1 MRGLDVNM
9 DAYRED
15 RMSIDHDRNALT
27 RRQFGKIAGAGALG
41 AALASSTAR
50 MALAQSTPNPANI
63 IKGVDETM
71 RIHNA
76 KLGVMETPL
85 QLLREHEITPKEI
98 MYIRNHFPPAG
109 KQAWMATTEAPQVTE
124 WNIRVG
130 GLAVRP
136 RTITLDDLKG
146 MEQVKVVAVMQCAG
160 NGRSYFAAKA
170 KAPGGQWQ
178 HGSMANVEWEG
189 VPLRAVLAKADVG
202 PAADARWLTANG
214 ADESPSPKGAD
225 LIKSFHIEDP
235 ALDNALLAMKMNGE
249 PIPAVHGGPVRLI
262 IPGYYGNMNVK
273 FVSELLYETEQ
284 SPSPFQSKAYRAV
297 NRPVEPGKFSV
308 KDYNLGNSKP
318 TYGFKIMSVIF
329 APLAEDM
336 VKAGPV
342 TIRGVAWNDGTA
354 KIASVRVSKDGGK
367 SWDDAMVKHADSP
380 YAWQHW
386 SLDTTLEKGAHDLRV
401 VATDEIGRTQPLDG
415 TAVWNPKGY
424 EWNGADLVTVTA
436 S

>member
-1 MRGLDVNM
+1 
-9 DAYRED
+9 
-15 RMSIDHDRNALT
+15 MSRKSDLTGMT
-27 RRQFGKIAGAGALG
+27 RREFGKIAGVGALG
-41 AALASSTAR
+41 AALSTTTAR
-50 MALAQSTPNPANI
+50 MAFASSANPAEI
-63 IKGVDETM
+63 IGGVNDTM
-71 RIHNA
+71 IVHNA

-109 KQAWMATTEAPQVTE
+109 KQAWMATNDAPAIKE
-124 WNIRVG
+124 WNIRIG

-136 RTITLDDLKG
+136 RTITLSDLKS

-170 KAPGGQWQ
+170 KAPGGQWK
-178 HGSMANVEWEG
+178 HGGMANVEWEG
-189 VPLRAVLAKADVG
+189 VPLRAVLARANVG
-202 PAADARWLTANG
+202 PSPDARWLTANG
-214 ADESPSPKGAD
+214 ADESPAPKGAD
-225 LIKSFHIEDP
+225 LIKSYHVEDP
-235 ALDNALLAMKMNGE
+235 ALDNAILAMKMNGE

-273 FVSELLYETEQ
+273 FVNELLYETEQ

-297 NRPVEPGKFSV
+297 NRPVEPGEFSV

-329 APLAEDM
+329 APLAEDK

-354 KIASVRVSKDGGK
+354 RIVSVKVSKDGGK
-367 SWDDAMVKHADSP
+367 TWDDATIKHADSP
-380 YAWQHW
+380 YAWQQW
-386 SLDTTLEKGAHDLRV
+386 SLDTTLEKGTHTLRV
-401 VATDEIGRTQPLDG
+401 IATDEIGRTQPLDG
-415 TAVWNPKGY
+415 TAAWNPKGY

-436 S
+436 T